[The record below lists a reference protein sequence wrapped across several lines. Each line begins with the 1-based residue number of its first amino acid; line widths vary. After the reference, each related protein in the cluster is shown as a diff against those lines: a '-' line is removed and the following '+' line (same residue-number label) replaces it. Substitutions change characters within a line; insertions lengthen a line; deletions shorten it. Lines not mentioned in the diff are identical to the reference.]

1 MKACILVCAES
12 PALRTVPGTAYTSTL
27 EIVLQSVDK
36 YFFHPVI
43 SSSFKLEVII
53 TLFSSFH
60 NLNDLSPKQHYFS
73 LRLLT
78 CGQNRL
84 LNILVFGA
92 LCALGARSCAW
103 PVRKTK
109 RRVNLG
115 PWPKNKTTHLTPPKK
130 NNPESVVFLG
140 KDQTWNRIIQN
151 MSYITMSSVV

>member
-92 LCALGARSCAW
+92 HFCLSRFL
-103 PVRKTK
+103 
-109 RRVNLG
+109 L
-115 PWPKNKTTHLTPPKK
+115 
-130 NNPESVVFLG
+130 VFPSHPQLS
-140 KDQTWNRIIQN
+140 I
-151 MSYITMSSVV
+151 SYIFEIPETLCCISSALICTKLPSSYSPPPLVAQMVKYLPTKQKETLV